1 MLFRCRKNIEN
12 KNPKIIKTEIGRI
25 TLLSKWEASDS
36 KNSKFIKE
44 REASIVL
51 SSLGTKTLLGKIL
64 Y

>member
-1 MLFRCRKNIEN
+1 MVEENISQEFRLKVID
-12 KNPKIIKTEIGRI
+12 
-25 TLLSKWEASDS
+25 DS

>member
-1 MLFRCRKNIEN
+1 MLFRCRKNKEN

-25 TLLSKWEASDS
+25 TLLSKWEVSDS

>member
-25 TLLSKWEASDS
+25 TLLSKSEVSDS

>member
-25 TLLSKWEASDS
+25 TLLSKWEVSDS

-51 SSLGTKTLLGKIL
+51 SSLGTKTLSGKIL

>member
-25 TLLSKWEASDS
+25 TLLSKWEVFDS

>member
-25 TLLSKWEASDS
+25 TLLSKWGVSDS

-51 SSLGTKTLLGKIL
+51 SSLGTKTLSGKIL

>member
-12 KNPKIIKTEIGRI
+12 KNPKIIKTEIRRI
-25 TLLSKWEASDS
+25 TLLSKWEVSDS

>member
-1 MLFRCRKNIEN
+1 MLFRYRKNIEN

-25 TLLSKWEASDS
+25 TLLSKWEVSDS